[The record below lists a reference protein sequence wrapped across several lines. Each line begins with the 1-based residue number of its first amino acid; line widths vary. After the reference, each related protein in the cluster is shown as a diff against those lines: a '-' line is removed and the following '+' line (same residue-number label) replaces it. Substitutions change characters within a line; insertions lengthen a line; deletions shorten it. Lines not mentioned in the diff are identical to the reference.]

1 MNVYDISQE
10 LLSCKVYPGDPIPS
24 VTDLCSIGNG
34 DLYNLSSLTL
44 CVHNGTH
51 IDAPAHFIKDGKTVE
66 QLSLNAMVGECCV
79 FEHQGVMTVQQAQ
92 NFVDRARSLSKE
104 SAVRILFKGDSVI
117 SADAARVF
125 AESGVLLLGVESQS
139 VGPIDAPMKVHLI
152 LLEKEVVLLEGLCL
166 DTVCKEGKYLLSAA
180 PLNIAGIEGSPCR
193 AVLIDCFE

>member
-10 LLSCKVYPGDPIPS
+10 LLSCKVYPGDPVPS
-24 VTDLCSIGNG
+24 VTGLCSIGNG

-104 SAVRILFKGDSVI
+104 SAARILFKGDSVI
-117 SADAARVF
+117 SADAAQVF

-139 VGPIDAPMKVHLI
+139 VGPVDAPMKVHLI
-152 LLEKEVVLLEGLCL
+152 LLEKEVVLLEGLRL
-166 DTVCKEGKYLLSAA
+166 NEVVREGKYLLSAA

-193 AVLIDCFE
+193 ADLIDR

>member
-10 LLSCKVYPGDPIPS
+10 LLSCKVYPGDPVPS
-24 VTDLCSIGNG
+24 VTGLCSIGNG

-117 SADAARVF
+117 SADAAQVF
-125 AESGVLLLGVESQS
+125 AKSGILLLGVESQS
-139 VGPIDAPMKVHLI
+139 VGPIDAPMKVHMI
-152 LLEKEVVLLEGLCL
+152 LLEKEVVLLESLCL
-166 DTVCKEGKYLLSAA
+166 DAVSKEGKYLLSAA